1 MTQWKK
7 LLKSFGFSENEA
19 NVYLTSLEMG
29 PSSVQDLAKRAKVS
43 RVTTYAVIGTLT
55 KRGLMSTVEKNKKK
69 LFIAESPE
77 RLISFVNARVN
88 EMEGAL
94 KEVEASM
101 HELKLIQRGEKPVVK
116 MFEGPEALKAIQDD
130 LLKTN
135 PNQFDEIGNL
145 DDIRR
150 LYKPEDRSEFFDEMR
165 RRDPEKRVLFVSK
178 ERVPVPRSPKEHIVT
193 LSDDFDFHGDL
204 LIYNN
209 KIALSTLSGKQIAI
223 LIESEAIADTLRA
236 LFDLAWKPRK

>member
-135 PNQFDEIGNL
+135 PNFKISN
-145 DDIRR
+145 
-150 LYKPEDRSEFFDEMR
+150 
-165 RRDPEKRVLFVSK
+165 
-178 ERVPVPRSPKEHIVT
+178 PKHI
-193 LSDDFDFHGDL
+193 
-204 LIYNN
+204 
-209 KIALSTLSGKQIAI
+209 
-223 LIESEAIADTLRA
+223 
-236 LFDLAWKPRK
+236 